1 MTRIL
6 YLMRHAEAEK
16 TNDSKTDFDRL
27 LTARG
32 ERDARYMGKMISGSP
47 DLVLVSTATRAK
59 KTANI
64 WADSLEIHLEKPR
77 NYFLNR
83 VIYLNQ
89 LYQASEI
96 QLLSV
101 IASLKD
107 DIQSVMII
115 GHNPSLSDISGS
127 LAGKPINLSTAE
139 VITFT
144 IERSWRNF
152 NMIPVTATE
161 RIKPIC

>member
-6 YLMRHAEAEK
+6 YLMRHAQAEK
-16 TNDSKTDFDRL
+16 TNDLKTDFDRL

-64 WADSLEIHLEKPR
+64 WVDSLEIHLEKPR
-77 NYFLNR
+77 NYFSNR
-83 VIYLNQ
+83 VVYLNQ

-139 VITFT
+139 VIIFT

-152 NMIPVTATE
+152 DMLPAAATE
-161 RIKPIC
+161 RIKPIY